1 MNYPIY
7 FDSKK
12 SLHLFE
18 LNDEFDFLINLYI
31 KNKLPNVL
39 MLSGQKGLGKST
51 LINHLLFYIFDKN
64 NYDVKNY
71 HFDNKSSFYN
81 HFLSNIFSN
90 IIYLSGSD
98 FKNIKIEDI
107 RILKSKI
114 LKTTILNK
122 PRFIIFDD
130 VELFN
135 NNSLNALLKILEE
148 PSKNNHF
155 VLINNLSNP
164 LIDTIKSRCLE
175 IKIILNEKKKQNI
188 IKFLVENYKI
198 QLAIDPQSSYLTPG
212 NFIKFNYILKEFD
225 ISIDQDF
232 LKNLGILLTL
242 YKKEKNIIFIDL
254 IFFLTDKYFNNIKIK
269 NLFTNEKII
278 ECKKFIFENVN
289 NYIIYNLNQN
299 SLLNTINNKINE

>member
-7 FDSKK
+7 FDSMK
-12 SLHLFE
+12 SSHLFE
-18 LNDEFDFLINLYI
+18 LNDRFDFLKDLYI

-71 HFDNKSSFYN
+71 NFDNKSSFYN
-81 HFLSNIFSN
+81 QFLSNIFSN

-107 RILKSKI
+107 RNLKSKI

-164 LIDTIKSRCLE
+164 LVDTIKSRCLE
-175 IKIILNEKKKQNI
+175 IKIILNEKKRQNI
-188 IKFLVENYKI
+188 IKFLIEKFKI
-198 QLAIDPQSSYLTPG
+198 QLTIDPQSSYLTPG

-254 IFFLTDKYFNNIKIK
+254 IFFLTDKYFNNNKTK
-269 NLFTNEKII
+269 NLFTKEKII
-278 ECKKFIFENVN
+278 DCKKFIFENVN

>member
-12 SLHLFE
+12 SSHLFE
-18 LNDEFDFLINLYI
+18 LNDRFDFLKDLYI
-31 KNKLPNVL
+31 KNKLPNIL

-71 HFDNKSSFYN
+71 NFDNKTSFYN
-81 HFLSNIFSN
+81 QFLSNIFSN

-107 RILKSKI
+107 RNLKSKI

-130 VELFN
+130 VEVFN

-148 PSKNNHF
+148 PSINNHF

-175 IKIILNEKKKQNI
+175 IKILLNEKKRQNI
-188 IKFLVENYKI
+188 IKFLIEKFKI

-254 IFFLTDKYFNNIKIK
+254 IFFLTDKYFNNIKTK
-269 NLFTNEKII
+269 NLFTKEKII

>member
-12 SLHLFE
+12 SSHLFE
-18 LNDEFDFLINLYI
+18 LNDRFDFLKDLYI

-71 HFDNKSSFYN
+71 NFDNKSSFYN
-81 HFLSNIFSN
+81 QFLSNIFSN

-107 RILKSKI
+107 RNLKSKI

-135 NNSLNALLKILEE
+135 HNSLNALLKIIEE
-148 PSKNNHF
+148 PNEKLFFILIHNNSK
-155 VLINNLSNP
+155 ILST
-164 LIDTIKSRCLE
+164 LKSRCLSFKLFLSNKE
-175 IKIILNEKKKQNI
+175 SLNITKKLIDGNIEDKINLDLI
-188 IKFLVENYKI
+188 NY
-198 QLAIDPQSSYLTPG
+198 YFTPG
-212 NFIKFNYILKEFD
+212 NILRLIEFFD
-225 ISIDQDF
+225 KTDF
-232 LKNLGILLTL
+232 ELKNLKLKELLKL
-242 YKKEKNIIFIDL
+242 IIKEKIYKKNDNLKFIIYELIEFYLISKFILIKNNYYYYFINQID
-254 IFFLTDKYFNNIKIK
+254 NIKK
-269 NLFTNEKII
+269 FNLDEESLFI
-278 ECKKFIFENVN
+278 EFK
-289 NYIIYNLNQN
+289 QR
-299 SLLNTINNKINE
+299 LLNE

>member
-12 SLHLFE
+12 SSHLFE
-18 LNDEFDFLINLYI
+18 LNDRFDFLKDLYI

-71 HFDNKSSFYN
+71 NFDNKTSFYN
-81 HFLSNIFSN
+81 QFLSNIFSN

-107 RILKSKI
+107 RNLKSKI

-130 VELFN
+130 VEVFN

-148 PSKNNHF
+148 PSINNYF

-175 IKIILNEKKKQNI
+175 IKILLNKKKRLNI
-188 IKFLVENYKI
+188 IKFLIEKLKI
-198 QLAIDPQSSYLTPG
+198 QLTIDPQSSYLTPG

-254 IFFLTDKYFNNIKIK
+254 IFFLTDKYFNNIKAK
-269 NLFTNEKII
+269 NLFTKEKII
-278 ECKKFIFENVN
+278 ECKKFIYENVK

-299 SLLNTINNKINE
+299 SLINTINNKINE

>member
-12 SLHLFE
+12 SSHLFE
-18 LNDEFDFLINLYI
+18 LNDRFDFLKDLYI

-51 LINHLLFYIFDKN
+51 LINHLLFYIFDQN

-71 HFDNKSSFYN
+71 NFDNKSSFYN
-81 HFLSNIFSN
+81 QFLSNIFSN

-107 RILKSKI
+107 RNLKSKI

-130 VELFN
+130 VEVFN

-148 PSKNNHF
+148 PSINNHF
-155 VLINNLSNP
+155 VLINNFSNP

-175 IKIILNEKKKQNI
+175 IKILLNEKKRQNI
-188 IKFLVENYKI
+188 IKFLIEKFKI
-198 QLAIDPQSSYLTPG
+198 QLSIDPQSSYLTPG

-254 IFFLTDKYFNNIKIK
+254 IFFLTDKYFNNIKTK
-269 NLFTNEKII
+269 NSFTKEKII

-289 NYIIYNLNQN
+289 SYIIYNLNQN

>member
-1 MNYPIY
+1 M
-7 FDSKK
+7 
-12 SLHLFE
+12 E
-18 LNDEFDFLINLYI
+18 LQKAAILAGY
-31 KNKLPNVL
+31 KGV
-39 MLSGQKGLGKST
+39 SGLTEEEKRAYKGLG
-51 LINHLLFYIFDKN
+51 FVFDNIKQVTSNTIKTKMPFLQNMHNFRKNYTKDESCKIAEEKAKN
-64 NYDVKNY
+64 NAIIKSLGETASSETFSSCSQIDGEYSCER
-71 HFDNKSSFYN
+71 NK
-81 HFLSNIFSN
+81 FSLLELN
-90 IIYLSGSD
+90 GDLT
-98 FKNIKIEDI
+98 E
-107 RILKSKI
+107 SKI

-175 IKIILNEKKKQNI
+175 IKILLNEKKRQNI
-188 IKFLVENYKI
+188 IKFLIEKFKI

-225 ISIDQDF
+225 ILIDQDF

-242 YKKEKNIIFIDL
+242 YKKEKIIIFIDL
-254 IFFLTDKYFNNIKIK
+254 IFLLSGLTPFSSDQRPPS
-269 NLFTNEKII
+269 T
-278 ECKKFIFENVN
+278 VM
-289 NYIIYNLNQN
+289 
-299 SLLNTINNKINE
+299 